1 MERANRSGVG
11 TDPSHR
17 PRASPLA
24 LVFILAAVLIG
35 VAAALLSGPAAPT
48 PSFLSEPGFSVGY
61 AALQAF
67 SWVVIALVV
76 IWIVYRVVQRIRDP
90 SGAQSMGRT
99 MVVFLVMF
107 LLFLGFIAVSHF
119 LANPQN
125 GPPAS
130 GPNGNGTM
138 GPPPHPVPPMGAP
151 LGNLTIG
158 SWSVPGWTG
167 YAVVLGIAVVIAL
180 VAIPLAIALRPRTAG
195 PPVLPSPTIAERTRA
210 EIAGTL
216 EQLESDPQ
224 ADPRAL
230 IVALYARLLVA
241 IDPKIENAEARTARE
256 LETLAVERLALPPA
270 AARELTALFEE
281 ARYSVHPMTRDDG
294 VRARAALQRIL
305 AALDAGR
312 MT

>member
-1 MERANRSGVG
+1 MATG
-11 TDPSHR
+11 PPPR

-35 VAAALLSGPAAPT
+35 VAAALLSGPPAPS
-48 PSFLSEPGFSVGY
+48 PSFLSEPGFTVGY
-61 AALQAF
+61 SALQVF
-67 SWVVIALVV
+67 SGVVIALVV

-90 SGAQSMGRT
+90 SGAQSMGRS

-107 LLFLGFIAVSHF
+107 LLFLGFIAISH
-119 LANPQN
+119 LIAYPPANT
-125 GPPAS
+125 PAS
-130 GPNGNGTM
+130 GPNGNGMM

-151 LGNLTIG
+151 LGNLTFG

-167 YAVVLGIAVVIAL
+167 YVVVLGIAVVVVL
-180 VAIPLAIALRPRTAG
+180 VAIPLAVALRPRNSG
-195 PPVLPSPTIAERTRA
+195 PRVVPAPTIAERTRA
-210 EIAGTL
+210 EIADTL
-216 EQLESDPQ
+216 EQLESDPN
-224 ADPRAL
+224 ADPRAV

-256 LETLAVERLALPPA
+256 LESLSVERLALPPA

-281 ARYSVHPMTRDDG
+281 ARYSVHAMTRDDG

-305 AALDAGR
+305 AALDVGR
-312 MT
+312 PT